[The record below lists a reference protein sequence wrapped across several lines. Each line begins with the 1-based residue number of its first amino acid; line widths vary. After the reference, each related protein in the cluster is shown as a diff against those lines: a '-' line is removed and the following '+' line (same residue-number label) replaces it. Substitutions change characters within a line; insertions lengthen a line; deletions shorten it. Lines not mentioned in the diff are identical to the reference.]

1 MKNRFSKIHMLS
13 FRICVVQMCTV
24 CTAFTHFISA
34 VLFFFLNVLHFSFYI
49 SFPGVFTLFLYFGTK
64 IHTNNT
70 LIL

>member
-34 VLFFFLNVLHFSFYI
+34 GFFLMCYI
-49 SFPGVFTLFLYFGTK
+49 SVSIFLFQVFSHCFCILGQ